1 MFVMG
6 VSFGLRISDLLELR
20 IGDLRGQDFFIIGEE
35 KTKKKRKIMLS
46 DNVKEEIAKLEGADA
61 DYVFQSRQG
70 GNQPISRVQAYRVLN
85 AAAKKVGIGSIGC
98 HSLRKTFG
106 YQLHS
111 GIVRLR

>member
-1 MFVMG
+1 
-6 VSFGLRISDLLELR
+6 LLELK
-20 IGDLRGQDFFIIGEE
+20 IGDLRGKDSFVIGEE
-35 KTKKKRKIMLS
+35 KTKKKRKITLS
-46 DNVKEEIAKLEGADA
+46 PAVKEEIAKLEGNAA
-61 DYVFQSRQG
+61 EYVFKSRQG
-70 GNQPISRVQAYRVLN
+70 GNKPISRVQAYRVLN